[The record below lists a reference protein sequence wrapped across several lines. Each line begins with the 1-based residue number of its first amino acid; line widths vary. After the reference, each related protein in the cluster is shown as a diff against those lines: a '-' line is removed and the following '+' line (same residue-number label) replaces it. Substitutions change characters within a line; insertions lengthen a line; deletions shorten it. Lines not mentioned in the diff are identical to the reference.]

1 MGFWNREGQPKSD
14 TLFLWDE
21 FLGISRKGVLLSA
34 LKEKAAL
41 YSPEDLELMLIRY
54 AKKLENVPK
63 DYAES
68 LLYYAR
74 IQIIDGY
81 QLLMTDEL
89 DEIHAAARLSPAW
102 GQFVEDAKSAA
113 TKGTPGDRLRSL
125 KYLIA
130 AYTIYIR
137 GDPVHPV
144 GMPFPGGYQVE
155 LYDGVYYCPVRAVW
169 NDIDEAFC
177 KFCPAVQSRERD
189 LVLSKDERD
198 LVTKNEKLANY
209 FYNFKG

>member
-102 GQFVEDAKSAA
+102 DQFVEDAKTASA
-113 TKGTPGDRLRSL
+113 KGTPGDRLRSL

-130 AYTIYIR
+130 AYTIYVR
-137 GDPVHPV
+137 GEPVHPA
-144 GMPFPGGYQVE
+144 GMPFPGGYHVE

-169 NDIDEAFC
+169 HDIDEAFC
-177 KFCPAVQSRERD
+177 RFCPAVQSRERD

-198 LVTKNEKLANY
+198 LVTKNEKLTNY